1 MTAIRFDHVD
11 VIFGTHTKE
20 ALKLL
25 DQGLGRA
32 EILKRTGQVL
42 GVEDACLDVNR
53 GEICVLMGLSG
64 SGKSSLL
71 RCINGLN
78 KVSRGKLLIEHE
90 GSQVDIANCSP
101 ATLKAMRTKRIA
113 MVFQKFAL
121 MPWLTVAENVGFGL
135 EMQGRPAAE
144 RKKLIDEK
152 LELVGLSQWR
162 DKRPDSLSG
171 GMQQRVGLARA
182 LAMDGDI
189 LLMDE
194 PFSALD
200 PLIRQQLQDELLVL
214 QRQLHKTIVFVSH
227 DLDEALKIGT
237 RIAIMKDGRII
248 QHGKPEEIVLSPAD
262 DYVRTFVAHTNP
274 LNVLCGQSLMRGLDQ
289 CIRQNDE
296 ICFDQGRDC
305 WIGLSEGDVL
315 KGARQGS
322 NVIDLQ
328 RWRQG
333 DPVEKLRRE
342 PTLVDVSIRMR
353 DALQIRYQTG
363 SWSCRSRTG
372 WSGCSATASCITRCW
387 ARTSADPLGPLGA
400 AANARR
406 CRAFALPSALFRL
419 LFLSHTPA
427 RRFLRH
433 APGAGWQKGPAK
445 RRAKYAPDWRG
456 RPSGAG
462 FRSGAGLAP
471 APAGRCGG
479 RRPGPRSRRAWPCA
493 GRT

>member
-1 MTAIRFDHVD
+1 MAAIKFENVD

-20 ALKLL
+20 AIRLL
-25 DQGLGRA
+25 DQGMGRE

-42 GVEDACLDVNR
+42 GVENACLDVNR
-53 GEICVLMGLSG
+53 GEICVMMGLSG

-90 GSQVDIANCSP
+90 GQQVDIANCSP
-101 ATLKAMRTKRIA
+101 ATLKTMRTKRIA

-121 MPWLTVAENVGFGL
+121 MPWLTVAENIGFGL
-135 EMQGRPAAE
+135 EMQGRSAAE
-144 RKKLIDEK
+144 RKKVIDEK
-152 LELVGLSQWR
+152 LELVGLTQWR

-274 LNVLCGQSLMRGLDQ
+274 LNVLCGSSLMRGLDQ
-289 CIRQNDE
+289 CRQVAGE
-296 ICFDQGRDC
+296 VCLDQGRDC
-305 WIGLSEGDVL
+305 WIGLTEGNQVRS
-315 KGARQGS
+315 ARQGS
-322 NVIDLQ
+322 NIIDLQ
-328 RWRQG
+328 QWRPG
-333 DPVEKLRRE
+333 DPVERLKHE
-342 PTLVDVSIRMR
+342 PTLVDVNIRMR

-363 SWSCRSRTG
+363 HKLVLQEQNRVVG
-372 WSGCSATASCITRCW
+372 V
-387 ARTSADPLGPLGA
+387 LGDSELYHALLGK
-400 AANARR
+400 N
-406 CRAFALPSALFRL
+406 L
-419 LFLSHTPA
+419 
-427 RRFLRH
+427 
-433 APGAGWQKGPAK
+433 G
-445 RRAKYAPDWRG
+445 
-456 RPSGAG
+456 
-462 FRSGAGLAP
+462 
-471 APAGRCGG
+471 
-479 RRPGPRSRRAWPCA
+479 
-493 GRT
+493 

>member
-1 MTAIRFDHVD
+1 M
-11 VIFGTHTKE
+11 
-20 ALKLL
+20 
-25 DQGLGRA
+25 
-32 EILKRTGQVL
+32 L

-363 SWSCRSRTG
+363 HKLVLQGRTG
-372 WSGCSATASCITRCW
+372 WSGCSATASITRCW
-387 ARTSADPLGPLGA
+387 ARTSADPQGPLGT

-406 CRAFALPSALFRL
+406 CRAFALSSALFPSVL
-419 LFLSHTPA
+419 PFAA

-433 APGAGWQKGPAK
+433 APGAGRQKGPAK

-471 APAGRCGG
+471 ALAGRCGG